1 MNTPLS
7 LAFLALVCFGLISFC
22 LKLGGDQQAY
32 GPSYML
38 AHSVGFLLVAVVMH
52 IAQRHRVDLSPR
64 LAGLAAVGGILGGIG
79 TLAVITAFRIG
90 GQGSIIFPISSL
102 GLIIAVVL
110 SYIVFRE
117 AVTVSKLLGLGFA
130 ATAIVFLTR

>member
-22 LKLGGDQQAY
+22 LKIGGDQQAY

-52 IAQRHRVDLSPR
+52 LAQKHRVELSPR
-64 LAGLAAVGGILGGIG
+64 IAGLAGVGGMLGGIG
-79 TLAVITAFRIG
+79 TLAVITAFRLG

-117 AVTVSKLLGLGFA
+117 PLTVSKLLGFGFA
-130 ATAIVFLTR
+130 TTAIVFLTR